1 MTGDEQFIVTYCFQ
15 STNTIYS
22 TALTYTMLMNN
33 NTVLK
38 RTKQIL
44 FQNKLFIHIISYFDE
59 DNC

>member
-1 MTGDEQFIVTYCFQ
+1 MTGDEHFIVTNCFQ

-22 TALTYTMLMNN
+22 TAVTNTMLMNI

-44 FQNKLFIHIISYFDE
+44 FQKKLFIHIISYFDAE
-59 DNC
+59 HC